1 MKSFFPLYLFL
12 FTAACSGPAE
22 QTAAVW
28 PEGKWID
35 LTYDFDEHTI
45 YWPTADKFRLDTVS
59 EGMTD
64 KGYYYSAFAF
74 STAEHGGTHLDAPVH
89 FAEGQRS
96 VEEIPIGQLAGPAV
110 VVDVSERALPD
121 PDYRVGIADFES
133 WEAANGRLPD
143 GCIVLLRT
151 GYGRYWPDPEKYM
164 GTAERGAEA
173 VAKLHFPGLD
183 PAAAQ
188 WLVDER
194 QIDAIGLDT
203 PSIDYGQS
211 QLFEAHQILF
221 KADIPAFENVANLD
235 QLPVIGS
242 WVIAL
247 PLKIKGGSGGPL
259 RMVALVGE

>member
-1 MKSFFPLYLFL
+1 MKIFFPLYLFL

-173 VAKLHFPGLD
+173 VAKLHFPGLIRL
-183 PAAAQ
+183 PPNG
-188 WLVDER
+188 WSTSGKSMLSGLIR
-194 QIDAIGLDT
+194 QASTTANPNCLRRTRSFSRPI
-203 PSIDYGQS
+203 S
-211 QLFEAHQILF
+211 Q
-221 KADIPAFENVANLD
+221 
-235 QLPVIGS
+235 
-242 WVIAL
+242 
-247 PLKIKGGSGGPL
+247 PLK
-259 RMVALVGE
+259 M